1 MALRVTSP
9 VAQLVELKRK
19 PMARAY
25 RPSLFHRQ
33 LSFRL
38 SSAAIELVIERAQV
52 LSEGQLEARR
62 YFGSTMLS
70 LDLRR
75 LEDEVSDP
83 ISVDTTRRL
92 GVLAEGDPGLIERCR
107 VLALAEAQRLAGRS
121 LESCQIDARVRSRG
135 VHLHID
141 LDVEATI

>member
-1 MALRVTSP
+1 
-9 VAQLVELKRK
+9 
-19 PMARAY
+19 MARAW

-33 LSFRL
+33 ISFRL
-38 SSAAIELVIERAQV
+38 SSAAIEMVLERAQV
-52 LSEGQLEARR
+52 LSEGQLEERR

-75 LEDEVSDP
+75 LEAEVSDP
-83 ISVDTTRRL
+83 ISADTTRRL
-92 GVLAEGDPGLIERCR
+92 GDLAGADPGLLERCR
-107 VLALAEAQRLAGRS
+107 SLALAEAQRLAGRA